1 MAEVELG
8 PGVATLIARMK
19 THPEEFFGEAVR
31 WRFMFKENFRE
42 VLTEVEKGMLHEA
55 LRAVRRQELD
65 ALVMRTLLRT
75 DEEDESKQAMEG
87 MRLDSSGRLGISST
101 SGQQQASNKKAGK
114 WLP

>member
-55 LRAVRRQELD
+55 LKAVRRQELD
-65 ALVMRTLLRT
+65 ALVMRTLLRS
-75 DEEDESKQAMEG
+75 DEKDEPEQAMEG
-87 MRLDSSGRLGISST
+87 MRIDNSGRLGLSS
-101 SGQQQASNKKAGK
+101 SYGQQQASNKKASK